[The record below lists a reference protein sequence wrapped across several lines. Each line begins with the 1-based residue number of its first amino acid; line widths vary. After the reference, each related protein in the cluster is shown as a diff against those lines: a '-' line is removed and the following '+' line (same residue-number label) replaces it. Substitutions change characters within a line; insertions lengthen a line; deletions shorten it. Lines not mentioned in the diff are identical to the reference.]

1 MGIIISNRII
11 SNFWSTRHGKDGW
24 QMSVLLETWYS
35 GGSLATVQGGKR
47 GTCTG
52 KFRSVRTQDTLSY
65 KGIEVKYTKP
75 LDVKPKV
82 LARSM
87 HLLPGDTYSFWRQN
101 RTQTSLARLGIFKY
115 TNLNVTRADSVK
127 SPVSEI

>member
-1 MGIIISNRII
+1 MGIIISNQII

-24 QMSVLLETWYS
+24 QMSE
-35 GGSLATVQGGKR
+35 
-47 GTCTG
+47 
-52 KFRSVRTQDTLSY
+52 TQDTLSY

-127 SPVSEI
+127 KSGFGNLDFSINAVYDLPIEK